1 MEKRLSKEFKELE
14 KKISIQRKEKSEQI
28 IKEKLDTKKLDYDT
42 ISLILEI
49 FDKSKFS
56 WHKEHFDVFDSKS
69 NSFRGKELPSNNRE
83 CVMLGLRLG
92 TIRSKIIY
100 NLRDRQINEDERQ
113 SIDDL
118 VWNFVWYQWKEARM
132 LYDYSTNRKNRNTTS
147 AS

>member
-1 MEKRLSKEFKELE
+1 MERRLSKEFKELE

-49 FDKSKFS
+49 FNKSKFR

-118 VWNFVWYQWKEARM
+118 VWNFVWYQWKEARI
-132 LYDYSTNRKNRNTTS
+132 LYNFSMNMENRIKS
-147 AS
+147 LF

>member
-1 MEKRLSKEFKELE
+1 MERRLSKEFKELE

-49 FDKSKFS
+49 FDKSKFR

-118 VWNFVWYQWKEARM
+118 VWNFVWYQWKEARI
-132 LYDYSTNRKNRNTTS
+132 LYNFSMNMENRTKS
-147 AS
+147 LF

>member
-1 MEKRLSKEFKELE
+1 MEEKLSKEFKELE
-14 KKISIQRKEKSEQI
+14 KKISIRRKEKSEQI
-28 IKEKLDTKKLDYDT
+28 IKEKLDAKKLDYDT

-49 FDKSKFS
+49 FDKSKFR
-56 WHKEHFDVFDSKS
+56 WHKEHFDVFNTKF
-69 NSFRGKELPSNNRE
+69 NSFRGKELPENSRE

-100 NLRDRQINEDERQ
+100 NLRDRQINEEERQ

-132 LYDYSTNRKNRNTTS
+132 LYEFSMNGKNRTKS
-147 AS
+147 LF

>member
-1 MEKRLSKEFKELE
+1 MERRLSKEFKELE

-49 FDKSKFS
+49 FNKSKFR

-118 VWNFVWYQWKEARM
+118 VWNFVWYQWKEARI
-132 LYDYSTNRKNRNTTS
+132 LYNFSMNMENRTKS
-147 AS
+147 LF

>member
-1 MEKRLSKEFKELE
+1 MEERLSKELKELE
-14 KKISIQRKEKSEQI
+14 KKISIQRKEKSEQV

-49 FDKSKFS
+49 FDKSKFK
-56 WHKEHFDVFDSKS
+56 WHKEHFDVFNAKS
-69 NSFRGKELPSNNRE
+69 SNFRGKELPENNRE

-118 VWNFVWYQWKEARM
+118 VWNFVWYQWKEAKM
-132 LYDYSTNRKNRNTTS
+132 LYDFSMNVENRTKS
-147 AS
+147 LF

>member
-1 MEKRLSKEFKELE
+1 MEERLSKELKELE
-14 KKISIQRKEKSEQI
+14 KKISIQRKEKSEQV

-49 FDKSKFS
+49 FDKSKFK
-56 WHKEHFDVFDSKS
+56 WHKEHFDVFNTKS
-69 NSFRGKELPSNNRE
+69 SNFRGKELPENNRE

-132 LYDYSTNRKNRNTTS
+132 LYDFSMNVENRTKS
-147 AS
+147 LF